1 MKCTKCG
8 ADDWTLVSQ
17 VGALETWRCNVCSN
31 EELRHLNFVEPLAA
45 PGNREPVLEVA
56 VRWLEK
62 PTAPQV
68 AELQGLFPRLRKL
81 SAVEIMKQA
90 RSESSVAVGRFKE
103 SELAPLRPKLDALG
117 VSLALR
123 PIA

>member
-1 MKCTKCG
+1 M
-8 ADDWTLVSQ
+8 
-17 VGALETWRCNVCSN
+17 
-31 EELRHLNFVEPLAA
+31 
-45 PGNREPVLEVA
+45 LEVA

-117 VSLALR
+117 VSLALS